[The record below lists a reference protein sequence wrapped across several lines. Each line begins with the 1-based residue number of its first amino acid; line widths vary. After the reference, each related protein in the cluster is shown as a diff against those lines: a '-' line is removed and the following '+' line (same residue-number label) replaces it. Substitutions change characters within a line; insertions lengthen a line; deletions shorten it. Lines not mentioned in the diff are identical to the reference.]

1 MGAAMMIAKGILG
14 GIGGGLQGAGKGS
27 RTVDINDMNTNHAE
41 EFSDLAYQVGNHGMD
56 KMKGKINAK
65 MSSAMSQQAAKA
77 GGENAGVDS
86 FAGDAASSGV
96 DAASSGV
103 DAASSGV
110 DAASSGV
117 DAAQASEAAE
127 VASAV
132 SDVLLKTV
140 YGDSLDDKIIDNFA
154 KISAISFE
162 YNDEAKSKYGQE
174 KAVDDNQ
181 HIGVIAQE
189 LEANPITEGA
199 VKTNE
204 NGDLEVDTRHLT
216 FANTAAIGELSR
228 RVLALE
234 EAISNRGEA

>member
-14 GIGGGLQGAGKGS
+14 GIGGGLQGVGKGS

-56 KMKGKINAK
+56 KMKEKINAK
-65 MSSAMSQQAAKA
+65 MSSAMGQQAAKD
-77 GGENAGVDS
+77 GGENAGADS
-86 FAGDAASSGV
+86 SVG
-96 DAASSGV
+96 
-103 DAASSGV
+103 

-127 VASAV
+127 AASAV

-216 FANTAAIGELSR
+216 FTDTAAIGELSR

-234 EAISNRGEA
+234 EAVKELQQK

>member
-1 MGAAMMIAKGILG
+1 MGAALMIAKGILG

-27 RTVDINDMNTNHAE
+27 RTVDMNDMDTNHAE
-41 EFSDLAYQVGNHGMD
+41 EFSDLAYQVGNQGMD
-56 KMKGKINAK
+56 KMKEKINAK
-65 MSSAMSQQAAKA
+65 MSSAMGQQAAKD
-77 GGENAGVDS
+77 GGEN
-86 FAGDAASSGV
+86 AGDAASSG
-96 DAASSGV
+96 A
-103 DAASSGV
+103 
-110 DAASSGV
+110 

-189 LEANPITEGA
+189 LEANPITKGA

-216 FANTAAIGELSR
+216 FTDTAAIGELSR

>member
-27 RTVDINDMNTNHAE
+27 RTVDINDMDTNHAE
-41 EFSDLAYQVGNHGMD
+41 EFSDLAYQVGNQGMD
-56 KMKGKINAK
+56 KMKEKINAK
-65 MSSAMSQQAAKA
+65 MSSVMGQQAAKA
-77 GGENAGVDS
+77 GGENAGADS
-86 FAGDAASSGV
+86 SAGDAASSG
-96 DAASSGV
+96 A
-103 DAASSGV
+103 
-110 DAASSGV
+110 
-117 DAAQASEAAE
+117 DAAQASESADAA
-127 VASAV
+127 AAV

-162 YNDEAKSKYGQE
+162 YNDEAKSKYGEE

-216 FANTAAIGELSR
+216 FADTAAIGELSR

-234 EAISNRGEA
+234 EAVKELQQK

>member
-56 KMKGKINAK
+56 KMKEKMNTK
-65 MSSAMSQQAAKA
+65 MSSAMGQQAAKA

-86 FAGDAASSGV
+86 SAGDAAST
-96 DAASSGV
+96 
-103 DAASSGV
+103 
-110 DAASSGV
+110 GV

-216 FANTAAIGELSR
+216 FVDTAAIGELSR

-234 EAISNRGEA
+234 EAVKELQQK

>member
-27 RTVDINDMNTNHAE
+27 RTVDINDMDTNHAK

-56 KMKGKINAK
+56 KMKEKINAK
-65 MSSAMSQQAAKA
+65 MSSAKGQQAAKD
-77 GGENAGVDS
+77 GGDS
-86 FAGDAASSGV
+86 SAGDAAN
-96 DAASSGV
+96 
-103 DAASSGV
+103 
-110 DAASSGV
+110 SGV
-117 DAAQASEAAE
+117 DAAQANEAAE

-140 YGDSLDDKIIDNFA
+140 YGESLDDKIIDNFA

>member
-27 RTVDINDMNTNHAE
+27 RTVDINDMDTNHAE
-41 EFSDLAYQVGNHGMD
+41 EFSDLAYQVGNQGMD
-56 KMKGKINAK
+56 KMKEKIK
-65 MSSAMSQQAAKA
+65 SAMGQQAAKD
-77 GGENAGVDS
+77 GGENAVADS
-86 FAGDAASSGV
+86 SAGDAASSG
-96 DAASSGV
+96 A
-103 DAASSGV
+103 
-110 DAASSGV
+110 

-216 FANTAAIGELSR
+216 FADTAAIGELSR

-234 EAISNRGEA
+234 EAVKELQQKNN

>member
-41 EFSDLAYQVGNHGMD
+41 EFSDLAYQVGNQGMD
-56 KMKGKINAK
+56 KMKEKINAK
-65 MSSAMSQQAAKA
+65 MSSAMGQQAAKD
-77 GGENAGVDS
+77 GGENASADS
-86 FAGDAASSGV
+86 SAPDAASSG
-96 DAASSGV
+96 A
-103 DAASSGV
+103 
-110 DAASSGV
+110 

-162 YNDEAKSKYGQE
+162 YNDDAKSKYGQE

-216 FANTAAIGELSR
+216 FADTAAIGELSR

-234 EAISNRGEA
+234 EAVKELQQK

>member
-27 RTVDINDMNTNHAE
+27 RTIDINDMDTNHAE
-41 EFSDLAYQVGNHGMD
+41 EFSDLAYQVGNQGMD
-56 KMKGKINAK
+56 KMKEKINTK
-65 MSSAMSQQAAKA
+65 MSSVMGQQAAKD
-77 GGENAGVDS
+77 GGENAGADS
-86 FAGDAASSGV
+86 SAGDAASSG
-96 DAASSGV
+96 A
-103 DAASSGV
+103 
-110 DAASSGV
+110 

-189 LEANPITEGA
+189 LEANPVTEGA

-216 FANTAAIGELSR
+216 FADTAAIGELSR

-234 EAISNRGEA
+234 EAVKELQQK

>member
-27 RTVDINDMNTNHAE
+27 RTVDINDMDTNHAE
-41 EFSDLAYQVGNHGMD
+41 EFSDLAYQVGNLGMD
-56 KMKGKINAK
+56 KMKEKMNAK
-65 MSSAMSQQAAKA
+65 MSSAKGHQAAKA
-77 GGENAGVDS
+77 GGEN
-86 FAGDAASSGV
+86 
-96 DAASSGV
+96 
-103 DAASSGV
+103 
-110 DAASSGV
+110 
-117 DAAQASEAAE
+117 
-127 VASAV
+127 ASAV

-199 VKTNE
+199 VKTNK

-216 FANTAAIGELSR
+216 FTDTAAIGELSR

-234 EAISNRGEA
+234 EAVKELQQK

>member
-41 EFSDLAYQVGNHGMD
+41 EFSDLAYQVGNQGMD
-56 KMKGKINAK
+56 KMKEKINAK
-65 MSSAMSQQAAKA
+65 MSSAMGQQAAKV
-77 GGENAGVDS
+77 GGENASADS
-86 FAGDAASSGV
+86 SAPDAASSG
-96 DAASSGV
+96 A
-103 DAASSGV
+103 
-110 DAASSGV
+110 

-216 FANTAAIGELSR
+216 FADTAAIGELSR

-234 EAISNRGEA
+234 EAVKELQQK

>member
-1 MGAAMMIAKGILG
+1 MGAALMIAKGILG

-27 RTVDINDMNTNHAE
+27 RTVDINDMDTNHAE
-41 EFSDLAYQVGNHGMD
+41 EFSDLAYQVGNQGMD
-56 KMKGKINAK
+56 KMKEKMNK
-65 MSSAMSQQAAKA
+65 TMSSFMNQGGGAGGAAKDA
-77 GGENAGVDS
+77 GSSADAGNAADAS
-86 FAGDAASSGV
+86 SAADTASAADAAS
-96 DAASSGV
+96 A
-103 DAASSGV
+103 
-110 DAASSGV
+110 
-117 DAAQASEAAE
+117 
-127 VASAV
+127 ASAV

-140 YGDSLDDKIIDNFA
+140 YGDSLDDRIIDNFA

-162 YNDEAKSKYGQE
+162 YNDEAKSKYGEE

-216 FANTAAIGELSR
+216 FADTAAIGELSR

-234 EAISNRGEA
+234 EAVKELQQK

>member
-27 RTVDINDMNTNHAE
+27 RTVDINDMDTNHAE

-56 KMKGKINAK
+56 KMKEKMNTK
-65 MSSAMSQQAAKA
+65 MSSAMGQQAAKA

-86 FAGDAASSGV
+86 SAGDVASSG
-96 DAASSGV
+96 A
-103 DAASSGV
+103 
-110 DAASSGV
+110 

-234 EAISNRGEA
+234 EAISNRGEV

>member
-27 RTVDINDMNTNHAE
+27 RTVDINDMNTNHTK

-56 KMKGKINAK
+56 KMKEKMNTK
-65 MSSAMSQQAAKA
+65 MSSAMGQQAGKA
-77 GGENAGVDS
+77 GGENAG
-86 FAGDAASSGV
+86 DAASSG
-96 DAASSGV
+96 A
-103 DAASSGV
+103 
-110 DAASSGV
+110 

-216 FANTAAIGELSR
+216 FADTAAIGELSR

-234 EAISNRGEA
+234 EAVKELQQK

>member
-41 EFSDLAYQVGNHGMD
+41 EFSDLAYQVGNQGMD
-56 KMKGKINAK
+56 KMKEKIK
-65 MSSAMSQQAAKA
+65 SAMGQQAEKD
-77 GGENAGVDS
+77 GGENASADS
-86 FAGDAASSGV
+86 SAGDAASSG
-96 DAASSGV
+96 A
-103 DAASSGV
+103 
-110 DAASSGV
+110 

-127 VASAV
+127 VASSAV

-216 FANTAAIGELSR
+216 FADTAAIGELSR

-234 EAISNRGEA
+234 DAVKELQQKNN

>member
-27 RTVDINDMNTNHAE
+27 RTVDINDMDTNHSE

-56 KMKGKINAK
+56 KMKEKTNAK
-65 MSSAMSQQAAKA
+65 MSSVMGQQAAKA
-77 GGENAGVDS
+77 GGKNAGADS
-86 FAGDAASSGV
+86 SAGDVAST
-96 DAASSGV
+96 
-103 DAASSGV
+103 
-110 DAASSGV
+110 GV
-117 DAAQASEAAE
+117 DAAQAGEAAE
-127 VASAV
+127 AASAV

-216 FANTAAIGELSR
+216 FADTAAIGELSR

-234 EAISNRGEA
+234 EAISNRGEV

>member
-56 KMKGKINAK
+56 KMKEKMNTK
-65 MSSAMSQQAAKA
+65 MSSAMSQQAGKA

-86 FAGDAASSGV
+86 SAGDV
-96 DAASSGV
+96 
-103 DAASSGV
+103 
-110 DAASSGV
+110 ASSGV

-127 VASAV
+127 AASAV

-189 LEANPITEGA
+189 LKANPITEGA

-216 FANTAAIGELSR
+216 FTDTAAIGELSR

>member
-27 RTVDINDMNTNHAE
+27 RTVDINDMDTNHAE
-41 EFSDLAYQVGNHGMD
+41 EFSDLAYQVGNQGMD
-56 KMKGKINAK
+56 KMKEK
-65 MSSAMSQQAAKA
+65 MNKTISSFMNQGGGA
-77 GGENAGVDS
+77 GG
-86 FAGDAASSGV
+86 GDAAKDAGSGADAGNAADASSAV
-96 DAASSGV
+96 DAASAS
-103 DAASSGV
+103 DAAS
-110 DAASSGV
+110 A
-117 DAAQASEAAE
+117 
-127 VASAV
+127 ASAV

-162 YNDEAKSKYGQE
+162 YNDEAKSKYGEE

-216 FANTAAIGELSR
+216 FADTAAIGELSR
-228 RVLALE
+228 RILALE
-234 EAISNRGEA
+234 EAVKELQQK

>member
-41 EFSDLAYQVGNHGMD
+41 EFSDLAYQVGNQGMD
-56 KMKGKINAK
+56 KMKEKINAK
-65 MSSAMSQQAAKA
+65 MSSDMGQQAAKS
-77 GGENAGVDS
+77 GGENAGADS
-86 FAGDAASSGV
+86 SAGDAASAG
-96 DAASSGV
+96 A
-103 DAASSGV
+103 
-110 DAASSGV
+110 

-189 LEANPITEGA
+189 LESNPITEGA

-216 FANTAAIGELSR
+216 FTDTAAIGELSR

-234 EAISNRGEA
+234 EAVKELQQK

>member
-56 KMKGKINAK
+56 KMKGKMNAK
-65 MSSAMSQQAAKA
+65 MSSAMSQQAAKD
-77 GGENAGVDS
+77 GGENAGADS
-86 FAGDAASSGV
+86 SVGDAASSGV
-96 DAASSGV
+96 DASS
-103 DAASSGV
+103 AA
-110 DAASSGV
+110 

-216 FANTAAIGELSR
+216 FTDTAAIGELSR

-234 EAISNRGEA
+234 EAVKELQQK

>member
-27 RTVDINDMNTNHAE
+27 RTVDINDMDTNHAE
-41 EFSDLAYQVGNHGMD
+41 EFSDLAYQVGNQGMD
-56 KMKGKINAK
+56 KMKEKINAK
-65 MSSAMSQQAAKA
+65 MSSVMGQQAAKD
-77 GGENAGVDS
+77 GGENAE
-86 FAGDAASSGV
+86 DAASSG
-96 DAASSGV
+96 A
-103 DAASSGV
+103 
-110 DAASSGV
+110 
-117 DAAQASEAAE
+117 DAAQDSEAAE

-216 FANTAAIGELSR
+216 FADTAAIGELSR

-234 EAISNRGEA
+234 EAVKELQQKNN

>member
-27 RTVDINDMNTNHAE
+27 RTVDINDMDTNHSE

-56 KMKGKINAK
+56 KMKEKINAK
-65 MSSAMSQQAAKA
+65 MSSAMGQQAAKA

-86 FAGDAASSGV
+86 SAGDAASSG
-96 DAASSGV
+96 A
-103 DAASSGV
+103 
-110 DAASSGV
+110 

-216 FANTAAIGELSR
+216 FADTAAIGELSR

-234 EAISNRGEA
+234 DAVKELQQKNN

>member
-27 RTVDINDMNTNHAE
+27 RTVDINDMDTNHAE
-41 EFSDLAYQVGNHGMD
+41 EFSDLAYQVGNQGMD
-56 KMKGKINAK
+56 KMKEKMNAK
-65 MSSAMSQQAAKA
+65 MSSVMGQQAAKA
-77 GGENAGVDS
+77 GGENAGADS
-86 FAGDAASSGV
+86 SAGDAASSG
-96 DAASSGV
+96 A
-103 DAASSGV
+103 
-110 DAASSGV
+110 
-117 DAAQASEAAE
+117 DAAQASEAADAA
-127 VASAV
+127 ASV

-162 YNDEAKSKYGQE
+162 YNDEAKSKYGEE

-216 FANTAAIGELSR
+216 FADTAAIGELSR

-234 EAISNRGEA
+234 EAVKELQQK

>member
-56 KMKGKINAK
+56 KMKEKMNTK
-65 MSSAMSQQAAKA
+65 MSSAMGQQAAKA

-86 FAGDAASSGV
+86 SAGDAAST
-96 DAASSGV
+96 
-103 DAASSGV
+103 
-110 DAASSGV
+110 GV

-127 VASAV
+127 AASAV

-189 LEANPITEGA
+189 LEANPITKGA

-216 FANTAAIGELSR
+216 FTDTAAIGELSR

>member
-14 GIGGGLQGAGKGS
+14 GIGGGLQGAGIGS
-27 RTVDINDMNTNHAE
+27 RTVDINDMDTNHAE
-41 EFSDLAYQVGNHGMD
+41 EFSDLAYQVGNQGMD
-56 KMKGKINAK
+56 KMKEKINAK
-65 MSSAMSQQAAKA
+65 MSSAMGQQAAKS
-77 GGENAGVDS
+77 GGENASADS
-86 FAGDAASSGV
+86 SAGDAASAG
-96 DAASSGV
+96 A
-103 DAASSGV
+103 
-110 DAASSGV
+110 

-216 FANTAAIGELSR
+216 FADTAAIGELSR

-234 EAISNRGEA
+234 EAVKELQQK

>member
-41 EFSDLAYQVGNHGMD
+41 EFSDLAYQVGNLGMD
-56 KMKGKINAK
+56 KMKGKMNTK
-65 MSSAMSQQAAKA
+65 MSSAMGQQAAKA

-86 FAGDAASSGV
+86 SAGDVAST
-96 DAASSGV
+96 
-103 DAASSGV
+103 
-110 DAASSGV
+110 GV

-127 VASAV
+127 AASAV

-216 FANTAAIGELSR
+216 FTDTAAIGELSR

-234 EAISNRGEA
+234 EAVKELQQK

>member
-27 RTVDINDMNTNHAE
+27 RTVDINDMDTNHAE
-41 EFSDLAYQVGNHGMD
+41 EFSDLAYQVGNQGMD
-56 KMKGKINAK
+56 KMKEKINAK
-65 MSSAMSQQAAKA
+65 MSSAMGQQAAKA
-77 GGENAGVDS
+77 GGENAGADS
-86 FAGDAASSGV
+86 SAGDAASSG
-96 DAASSGV
+96 A
-103 DAASSGV
+103 
-110 DAASSGV
+110 

-216 FANTAAIGELSR
+216 FADTAAIGELSR

-234 EAISNRGEA
+234 DAVKELQQN

>member
-56 KMKGKINAK
+56 KMKEKMNTK
-65 MSSAMSQQAAKA
+65 MSSAMVQQAAKA

-86 FAGDAASSGV
+86 SAGDVASSGV
-96 DAASSGV
+96 DAS
-103 DAASSGV
+103 
-110 DAASSGV
+110 
-117 DAAQASEAAE
+117 QASEAAE
-127 VASAV
+127 AASAV

-189 LEANPITEGA
+189 LEENPITEGA

-216 FANTAAIGELSR
+216 FVDTAAIGELSR

-234 EAISNRGEA
+234 EAISNRGEV

>member
-56 KMKGKINAK
+56 KMKEKMNTK
-65 MSSAMSQQAAKA
+65 MSSAMVQQAAKA

-86 FAGDAASSGV
+86 SAGDVAST
-96 DAASSGV
+96 
-103 DAASSGV
+103 
-110 DAASSGV
+110 GV

-216 FANTAAIGELSR
+216 FVDTAAIGELSR

-234 EAISNRGEA
+234 EAISNRGEV

>member
-27 RTVDINDMNTNHAE
+27 RTVDINDMDTNHAE
-41 EFSDLAYQVGNHGMD
+41 EFSDLAYQVGNQGMD
-56 KMKGKINAK
+56 KMKEKINAK
-65 MSSAMSQQAAKA
+65 MSSAMGQQAAKD
-77 GGENAGVDS
+77 GGENAGADS
-86 FAGDAASSGV
+86 SAGDAASSG
-96 DAASSGV
+96 A
-103 DAASSGV
+103 
-110 DAASSGV
+110 

-216 FANTAAIGELSR
+216 FADTAAIGELSR

-234 EAISNRGEA
+234 EAVKELQQK

>member
-41 EFSDLAYQVGNHGMD
+41 EFSDLAYQVGNQGMD
-56 KMKGKINAK
+56 KMKEKINAK
-65 MSSAMSQQAAKA
+65 MNSAMGQQAAKD
-77 GGENAGVDS
+77 GGEN
-86 FAGDAASSGV
+86 AGDAASSG
-96 DAASSGV
+96 A
-103 DAASSGV
+103 
-110 DAASSGV
+110 

-216 FANTAAIGELSR
+216 FADTAAIGELSR

-234 EAISNRGEA
+234 DAVKELQQK

>member
-14 GIGGGLQGAGKGS
+14 GIGSGLQGAGKGS

-41 EFSDLAYQVGNHGMD
+41 KFSDLAYQVGNQGMD
-56 KMKGKINAK
+56 KMKEKINAK
-65 MSSAMSQQAAKA
+65 MSSAMGQQAAKD
-77 GGENAGVDS
+77 GGENAGADS
-86 FAGDAASSGV
+86 SAGDAASAG
-96 DAASSGV
+96 A
-103 DAASSGV
+103 
-110 DAASSGV
+110 

-199 VKTNE
+199 VKTNK

-216 FANTAAIGELSR
+216 FADTAAIGELSR

-234 EAISNRGEA
+234 EAVKELQQK

>member
-41 EFSDLAYQVGNHGMD
+41 EFSDLAYQVGNQGMD
-56 KMKGKINAK
+56 KMKEKINAK
-65 MSSAMSQQAAKA
+65 MSSAMGQQAAKD
-77 GGENAGVDS
+77 GGENASADS
-86 FAGDAASSGV
+86 SAP
-96 DAASSGV
+96 
-103 DAASSGV
+103 

-162 YNDEAKSKYGQE
+162 YNDDAKSKYGQE

-216 FANTAAIGELSR
+216 FVDTAAIGELSR

-234 EAISNRGEA
+234 EAISNRGEV

>member
-27 RTVDINDMNTNHAE
+27 RTVDLNDMNTNHAE
-41 EFSDLAYQVGNHGMD
+41 EFSDLAYQVGNQGMD
-56 KMKGKINAK
+56 KMKERINAK
-65 MSSAMSQQAAKA
+65 MKSAMGQQAAKA
-77 GGENAGVDS
+77 GGENAGADS
-86 FAGDAASSGV
+86 SAGDAASSGA
-96 DAASSGV
+96 D
-103 DAASSGV
+103 
-110 DAASSGV
+110 
-117 DAAQASEAAE
+117 AAE

-216 FANTAAIGELSR
+216 FADTAAIGELSR

-234 EAISNRGEA
+234 DAVKELQRKNN

>member
-27 RTVDINDMNTNHAE
+27 RTVDINDMDTNHAE

-56 KMKGKINAK
+56 KMKEKINVK
-65 MSSAMSQQAAKA
+65 MNSAMGQQAAKD
-77 GGENAGVDS
+77 GGENAG
-86 FAGDAASSGV
+86 G
-96 DAASSGV
+96 
-103 DAASSGV
+103 
-110 DAASSGV
+110 
-117 DAAQASEAAE
+117 EK
-127 VASAV
+127 ASAV

-154 KISAISFE
+154 KISAISFK

-216 FANTAAIGELSR
+216 FTDTAAIGELSR

-234 EAISNRGEA
+234 EAVKELQQK

>member
-27 RTVDINDMNTNHAE
+27 RTVDINDMDTNHAE
-41 EFSDLAYQVGNHGMD
+41 EFSDLAYQVGNQGMD
-56 KMKGKINAK
+56 KMKEKINAK
-65 MSSAMSQQAAKA
+65 MNSAMGQQAAKD
-77 GGENAGVDS
+77 GGEN
-86 FAGDAASSGV
+86 AGDAASSG
-96 DAASSGV
+96 A
-103 DAASSGV
+103 
-110 DAASSGV
+110 

-216 FANTAAIGELSR
+216 FADTAAIGELSR

-234 EAISNRGEA
+234 DAVKELQQK